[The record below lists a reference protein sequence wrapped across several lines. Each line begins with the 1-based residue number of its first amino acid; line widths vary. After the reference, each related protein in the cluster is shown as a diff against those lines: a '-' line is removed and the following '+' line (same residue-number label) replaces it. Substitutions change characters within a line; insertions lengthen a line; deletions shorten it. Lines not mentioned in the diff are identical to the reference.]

1 VSSFIANPCYPR
13 PAGANQ
19 TGIGAETDRIGRTG
33 GGVWELGYMGT
44 METKTGSSRESGES
58 EKERLD
64 RNFQELLQGLRVAL
78 PGVQV
83 LFAFLLV
90 VPFQQGYADV
100 TDFQQKV
107 YFGTLMC
114 TAMASACLIA
124 PPVRHRLLFRQ
135 GVKDW
140 ILFNSNSIVQIGF
153 VFLAVAI
160 CGVIL
165 LISDFIYDSTAAV
178 IATAVVGIA
187 LAWLWF
193 ASPLIE
199 RAKEGAER
207 S

>member
-1 VSSFIANPCYPR
+1 MMS
-13 PAGANQ
+13 Q
-19 TGIGAETDRIGRTG
+19 
-33 GGVWELGYMGT
+33 L
-44 METKTGSSRESGES
+44 ETKTASSAEPGVS

-90 VPFQQGYADV
+90 VPFQQGYANV
-100 TDFQQKV
+100 TDFQQTI
-107 YFGTLMC
+107 YFITLMC
-114 TAMASACLIA
+114 TAIATACLIA

-140 ILFNSNSIVQIGF
+140 ILFNSNSIVQVGF

-160 CGVIL
+160 AGVIL
-165 LISDFIYDSTAAV
+165 LISDFIYESSAV
-178 IATAVVGIA
+178 PIIATLAIGSA

-193 ASPLIE
+193 GSALIE
-199 RAKEGAER
+199 RAREGGN